1 MNNQTL
7 LTIILMVVIF
17 GAGFLLGR
25 MTSSQD
31 VTLTGS
37 DSTNVSGQQ
46 DSAADTVTGGDTT
59 IDSSNMTDGQR
70 KLISSLGLDPN
81 NVTVTAEMIACAE
94 AKLGVARI
102 EEIKNGSTPS
112 FTEGVSLAVCY
123 K

>member
-7 LTIILMVVIF
+7 LTIILMVVVF

-25 MTSSQD
+25 MTSSQGII
-31 VTLTGS
+31 LTGS

-46 DSAADTVTGGDTT
+46 DSAADTVTRGDTT

-81 NVTVTAEMIACAE
+81 NITVTAEMIACAE
-94 AKLGVARI
+94 AKLGVTRI

>member
-7 LTIILMVVIF
+7 LTIILMVVVF

-25 MTSSQD
+25 MTSSQG
-31 VTLTGS
+31 TILTGS

-46 DSAADTVTGGDTT
+46 DSAADTVTGSDTT

>member
-1 MNNQTL
+1 
-7 LTIILMVVIF
+7 MVVIF

-112 FTEGVSLAVCY
+112 FMEGVSLAVCY